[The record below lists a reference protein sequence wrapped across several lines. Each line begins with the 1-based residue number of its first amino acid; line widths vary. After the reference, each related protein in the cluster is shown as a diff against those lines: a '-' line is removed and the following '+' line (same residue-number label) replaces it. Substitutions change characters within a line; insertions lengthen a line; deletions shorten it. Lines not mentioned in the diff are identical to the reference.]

1 MKEIMRGDIVYVNL
15 GQHPKSSV
23 QSGVR
28 PCIVVSNDRNNKC
41 STVVNVCP
49 FSSKQDKRFIPV
61 HVQVVPGDVDGF
73 LETVSV
79 CMPEQIVTVDKN
91 KIISKT
97 GHVDSSSEIMKQLEK
112 AIMRQFGI
120 DKETDICMI
129 KKSAEIG

>member
-23 QSGVR
+23 QSGLR

-61 HVQVVPGDVDGF
+61 HVQVAPEDVDGF

-79 CMPEQIVTVDKN
+79 CMPEQIVTVDKS
-91 KIISKT
+91 KIISKS
-97 GHVDSSSEIMKQLEK
+97 GHIDSSSEIMKQLEI

-120 DKETDICMI
+120 DKEANICMI
-129 KKSAEIG
+129 KKSVETG

>member
-1 MKEIMRGDIVYVNL
+1 M
-15 GQHPKSSV
+15 
-23 QSGVR
+23 
-28 PCIVVSNDRNNKC
+28 
-41 STVVNVCP
+41 
-49 FSSKQDKRFIPV
+49 
-61 HVQVVPGDVDGF
+61 VPGDVDGF
-73 LETVSV
+73 LEIVSV

>member
-61 HVQVVPGDVDGF
+61 HV
-73 LETVSV
+73 
-79 CMPEQIVTVDKN
+79 
-91 KIISKT
+91 
-97 GHVDSSSEIMKQLEK
+97 
-112 AIMRQFGI
+112 
-120 DKETDICMI
+120 
-129 KKSAEIG
+129 